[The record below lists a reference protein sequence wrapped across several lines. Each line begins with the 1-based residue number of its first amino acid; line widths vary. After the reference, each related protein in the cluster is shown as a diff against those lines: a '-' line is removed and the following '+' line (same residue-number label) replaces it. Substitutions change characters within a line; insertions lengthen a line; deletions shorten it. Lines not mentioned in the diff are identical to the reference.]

1 MNPQKKMVDLS
12 GELIVKIVNEALQAP
27 TYGEAIKKLKH
38 DQDEMAD
45 YLEPGC
51 PLAVARAVAQVTNA
65 IYGEAIDQLYTIV
78 KSQPIQHR

>member
-12 GELIVKIVNEALQAP
+12 VEIMVKIVNEALQAP

-45 YLEPGC
+45 YLEPGY

-65 IYGEAIDQLYTIV
+65 IYGEAINQLYTIV